1 MLSTVTSNRTVS
13 NNVQIGA
20 RAKAEAAETGTSGS
34 QDAVQIGL
42 QAGDIPGD
50 IPLSICWGL
59 GSQSAPVVESKPSI
73 AVQVP
78 HQAPVC
84 ETSSAPTSSFD
95 IPGDMPFLVA
105 WGLNKPQPPSFAS
118 SPASSAPAVVAQPK
132 IETPA
137 TSIPTDLNSLDVPGD
152 IPSHILWNLR

>member
-1 MLSTVTSNRTVS
+1 MLSTVTSNRTVT

-20 RAKAEAAETGTSGS
+20 RAKAEAAETGTNGS

-42 QAGDIPGD
+42 QTGDIPGD

-73 AVQVP
+73 AD
-78 HQAPVC
+78 QAPLC

-118 SPASSAPAVVAQPK
+118 SPAASAPAIIAQPQFQ
-132 IETPA
+132 TPS
-137 TSIPTDLNSLDVPGD
+137 TSIPTDLSSLDVPGD
-152 IPSHILWNLR
+152 IPSNILWNLR